1 MLQGLSYLHTL
12 RSPVVHGDFKP
23 SDILVTANTKTPKIT
38 NFGLWDF
45 KNFFIRNTLP
55 EGDFLN
61 PCQAPEVMV
70 GGERPTLFSDAWSLG
85 AVLLQWMTRLP
96 PWDMQVGL
104 QCYTTRLPRLLKL
117 NTFEMIRISALDTA

>member
-1 MLQGLSYLHTL
+1 MTVKHSGHRQ
-12 RSPVVHGDFKP
+12 PIVHGDFKA
-23 SDILVTANTKTPKIT
+23 SDVLVEARTLTPKIA

-61 PCQAPEVMV
+61 PCQAPEVMI

-85 AVLLQWMTRLP
+85 AVILQWMTRLP
-96 PWDMQVGL
+96 PWDMQVWAGRSQEAKNLTKLKTGRVAHLL
-104 QCYTTRLPRLLKL
+104 QCHILY
-117 NTFEMIRISALDTA
+117 F